1 MTEALTLTPE
11 EAIALVRPGSGLPS
25 FISDVK
31 VDDGTA
37 SAHADLRR
45 LVDAPVAVK
54 AAAKV
59 VPTLNASAAVKDVT
73 DGVATFDL
81 KADAAGLPVS
91 KLLGLAQPIVK
102 GLLKEKGLPTDVV
115 SLGAG
120 TFSVNLATV
129 LADRVKDVTG
139 VRLDGGKVIVEGTPA

>member
-25 FISDVK
+25 FVSDVK

-45 LVDAPVAVK
+45 LVDAPAAVK
-54 AAAKV
+54 AAAKL
-59 VPTLNASAAVKDVT
+59 VPTLNASAEVKDVT
-73 DGVATFDL
+73 DGVATFNL

-91 KLLGLAQPIVK
+91 KLLGLAQPIVN

-120 TFSVNLATV
+120 TFSIKLAEV
-129 LADRVKDVTG
+129 LKDRVKDVTA
-139 VRLDGGKVIVEGTPA
+139 VRLDGGKVTIEGTPA

>member
-37 SAHADLRR
+37 SAQADLRK
-45 LVDAPVAVK
+45 LVDAPAAVK
-54 AAAKV
+54 AAAVV
-59 VPTLNASAAVKDVT
+59 VPTLNASFAVKDVT

-81 KADAAGLPVS
+81 KADAAGLPVG
-91 KLLGLAQPIVK
+91 KLLGLAQPVVK
-102 GLLKEKGLPTDVV
+102 GLLKEKGLPEDVV
-115 SLGAG
+115 SLGSG
-120 TFSVNLATV
+120 TFSVNLAHV
-129 LADRVKDVTG
+129 LKDKVATVTG
-139 VRLDGGKVIVEGTPA
+139 VVLDDGKVTIEGTPA

>member
-25 FISDVK
+25 FVSGVS
-31 VDDGTA
+31 VEDGTV

-45 LVDAPVAVK
+45 LVNAPTAVK

-59 VPTLNASAAVKDVT
+59 VPTLNASAQVKDVT

-91 KLLGLAQPIVK
+91 KLLGLAQPVVK
-102 GLLKEKGLPTDVV
+102 GLLQDKGLPTDVV
-115 SLGAG
+115 ALGAG

-129 LADRVKDVTG
+129 LSGRVKDVTG
-139 VRLDGGKVIVEGTPA
+139 VRLSDGKIIVEGTPA